1 MKNDIIGIIG
11 AMDIE
16 VNSLIASMSEKTER
30 IISSIRFV
38 QGELYGKRVVVA
50 KCGIGK
56 VFAAICTQTMI
67 LEYSPSAIINTGV
80 AGSLVKGFNVLD
92 VAVATSVV
100 QHDMDT
106 SAIGDPKG
114 LISGI
119 NVINID
125 AEKKVTNAL
134 NEAVSALKFTA
145 KNGVIASGDKFI
157 ADSSEKNFIRGEF
170 NAIACEMEGASVG
183 HVCFVNNIPFGVIRV
198 ISDGDGA
205 EMDYMTF
212 APLAA
217 EKSTNIVK
225 EFIKIYNFDEV

>member
-16 VNSLIASMSEKTER
+16 VDSLISSMSEKTEK

-38 QGELYGKRVVVA
+38 QGKLYGKDIVIA

-67 LEYSPSAIINTGV
+67 LEFAPSVIINTGV

-119 NVINID
+119 NVIYID
-125 AEKKVTNAL
+125 TCKEVSNAL
-134 NEAVSALKFTA
+134 K
-145 KNGVIASGDKFI
+145 K
-157 ADSSEKNFIRGEF
+157 
-170 NAIACEMEGASVG
+170 
-183 HVCFVNNIPFGVIRV
+183 
-198 ISDGDGA
+198 
-205 EMDYMTF
+205 
-212 APLAA
+212 AA
-217 EKSTNIVK
+217 EC
-225 EFIKIYNFDEV
+225 